1 MKWRI
6 YVSVALFLLYLG
18 GVSIYNA
25 VQGPIESRAAIAQL
39 SDSAVAYSTSR
50 AIALGAL
57 PTLGGVAIILALAL
71 IWLPVLI
78 RRMKS
83 RNISGYI
90 FLVFMGLATSGC
102 MGPPQLE
109 VTEEIAPN
117 ETAFLVPL
125 EGATK
130 AEQGKFMS
138 IEYLETAKVATKR
151 ITIPTRKKETGR
163 NSWQYEWIPTM
174 KLIKVNRTPIAREWT
189 KSPSSGTSA
198 KDQAIS
204 VESIESIDFYTGVTV
219 QGSIKEEDAARFLY
233 YFSGKPLSAVMD
245 ENVRGYVQSGL
256 WNEFGSRSLSE
267 GKAKKREIFEATF
280 KGAKD
285 FFAKQG
291 VTIDYLGGSEGLT
304 YKDPKIQ
311 ESINSAFV
319 AENDR
324 LVAQREQEA
333 QIIRNATNVSKA
345 KAEREAAEEFAK
357 AKDAQALKIGLE
369 IEKIRAN
376 AFKAA
381 SEKWDGR
388 MPASI
393 LPQGSNILF
402 GLDQPAPKK

>member
-6 YVSVALFLLYLG
+6 YVSVALFMLYLG
-18 GVSIYNA
+18 GLSIYNA

-39 SDSAVAYSTSR
+39 SDSAVDYSASR
-50 AIALGAL
+50 AIVLGAF
-57 PTLGGVAIILALAL
+57 PTLGGLAILLALAF
-71 IWLPVLI
+71 IWLPLII
-78 RRMKS
+78 RRMKN
-83 RNISGYI
+83 RNISVYI
-90 FLVFMGLATSGC
+90 FFVFMGLATSGC

-189 KSPSSGTSA
+189 KSPSSGTSV

-233 YFSGKPLSAVMD
+233 YFSGKALSAVMD

-267 GKAKKREIFEATF
+267 GKGKKREIFEATF
-280 KGAKD
+280 KSTKE
-285 FFAKQG
+285 FFSKQG

-357 AKDAQALKIGLE
+357 AKDAQAIKIGLE